1 MRLNDQNLPTYLA
14 ARGLLTQPAAAR
26 VEPAGDGNIN
36 FVRRVRAADGSTLI
50 VKQARDA
57 LERFPE
63 YRVTTERIVFENRYL
78 QQAALAA
85 PEHAS
90 LLPVVH
96 HFDEAERV
104 LVLEDLGPRRLD
116 DASTVGDVG
125 EVLAALGGFLGA
137 VHEGT
142 RGISARLQ
150 AEFANQEMRRLHGEH
165 IFTLPYQLGAF
176 PLSKA
181 VQQAAADALGR
192 PGVRR
197 EIGALRHHY
206 YDAAVALVHADAQ
219 PGNVMLAAGRPRL
232 IDAEI
237 AHVGDPAFDLGI
249 VLGHAEVFA
258 LAAHDAAPW
267 TRAAASLVGGYL
279 RGGGRRDDVERAH
292 RYAGVEMLRRTI
304 GAARLPRLEPEGLS
318 EAVLDRGTELL
329 LGRN

>member
-1 MRLNDQNLPTYLA
+1 MRLNDQNLPAYLA

-90 LLPVVH
+90 LLPV
-96 HFDEAERV
+96 DEAERV

-116 DASTVGDVG
+116 DASAVGDVGDVG

-142 RGISARLQ
+142 RGISTRLQ
-150 AEFANQEMRRLHGEH
+150 AGFANQEMRRLHGEH

-206 YDAAVALVHADAQ
+206 YDDAVALVHADAQ

-258 LAAHDAAPW
+258 LAADDAVPW
-267 TRAAASLVGGYL
+267 TRAAASLVAGYL

-318 EAVLDRGTELL
+318 EAVLGRGTELL

>member
-14 ARGLLTQPAAAR
+14 AHGLLTQPGAAR

-90 LLPVVH
+90 LLPAVY
-96 HFDEAERV
+96 HFDEEGRV
-104 LVLEDLGPRRLD
+104 LVLEDLGSRRLD
-116 DASTVGDVG
+116 DAGPVGDVE

-142 RGISARLQ
+142 RSISARLQ
-150 AEFANQEMRRLHGEH
+150 AEFGNEEMRRLHGEH
-165 IFTLPYQLGAF
+165 IFTLPYELGAF
-176 PLSKA
+176 PLSDA
-181 VQQAAADALGR
+181 VHQAAADALGR

-197 EIGALRHHY
+197 EIAALRHHY
-206 YDAAVALVHADAQ
+206 YDDAVALVHADPQ

-249 VLGHAEVFA
+249 VLAHVEVFA
-258 LAAHDAAPW
+258 LASHDAAPW

-279 RGGGRRDDVERAH
+279 GDGGRRDDLERAH
-292 RYAGVEMLRRTI
+292 RYAGVEMLRRSI
-304 GAARLPRLEPEGLS
+304 GAARLPRLEPAGLS
-318 EAVLDRGTELL
+318 EVALSRGAELI